1 MIRMEL
7 SRVVINETSEAQVI
21 VLKEKEGP
29 RSFPIL
35 IGIMEAAAIDRAV
48 HERPLMRPLTHDL
61 LNNILMQL
69 DINLEKVI
77 INDLRGGTFYARL
90 MLSRNGEQIEIDS
103 RPSDAIALA
112 AMRDTPIYVEENVL
126 EQVCK
131 SDDFA

>member
-1 MIRMEL
+1 MEL
-7 SRVVINETSEAQVI
+7 SRVIINETSEAQVI

-61 LNNILMQL
+61 INNILQ
-69 DINLEKVI
+69 NLEVDVDRVI

-90 MLSRNGEQIEIDS
+90 MLKRNGEEVEVDS
-103 RPSDAIALA
+103 RPSDAIVLA
-112 AMRDTPIYVEENVL
+112 AMRDTPIFVEEKVL
-126 EQVCK
+126 DQVCK

>member
-7 SRVVINETSEAQVI
+7 SRVIINETSEAQVI
-21 VLKEKEGP
+21 VLKEKEGL

-48 HERPLMRPLTHDL
+48 HERPLLRPLTHDL
-61 LNNILMQL
+61 LNNILQNL
-69 DINLEKVI
+69 DVDLDRVI

-90 MLSRNGEQIEIDS
+90 MLKRNGKEIEVDS

-112 AMRDTPIYVEENVL
+112 AMRDTPIFVEEKVL
-126 EQVCK
+126 DQVCK